1 MLLGHSTGRY
11 LIASNHEINVC
22 VGQYCLALYS
32 DVLEL
37 WCSRSSSARKLHGLP
52 VKINGKILCFFQQP
66 RSVDDGE
73 LRKFIAITDAKESYA
88 WGVNFSNIYRQDT
101 AAREQLTVVLLRQ
114 GPFPAAEDIHLVSP
128 VDPMGWRATINSE
141 SLDVYSREVLVTVSS
156 CGHLQTWT
164 TNLSKGKSGIA
175 WLNLSTVQTN
185 ISEALRIQGTSE
197 RKVAMG
203 ITLL

>member
-1 MLLGHSTGRY
+1 M
-11 LIASNHEINVC
+11 C

-37 WCSRSSSARKLHGLP
+37 WCSRSSPARKLYSLT
-52 VKINGKILCFFQQP
+52 VRIKGKILCFFQQP

-73 LRKFIAITDAKESYA
+73 LRRFIAITDAKESYA
-88 WGVNFSNIYRQDT
+88 WGVDFSNIYSQDT
-101 AAREQLTVVLLRQ
+101 ATREQLAVVLLRH

-141 SLDVYSREVLVTVSS
+141 SLDVYTREVLVTVSN

-164 TNLSKGKSGIA
+164 TNLSKGTSGIT

-185 ISEALRIQGTSE
+185 ISGALRVQGTSE

-203 ITLL
+203 IPLMCNSLITK